1 LCAGER
7 KKKKNMKGRKKK
19 IREGDKEGQKNKGG
33 KIKSQ
38 R

>member
-1 LCAGER
+1 VLAKGRR
-7 KKKKNMKGRKKK
+7 KKKHERRKKK
-19 IREGDKEGQKNKGG
+19 IREGDEEGQKNKGG